1 MTNSNKEF
9 RLTKIIA
16 TLGPASE
23 ALDTIVQLIEGG
35 VSIFRINF
43 SNGTFEAYDRLLHN
57 VRCASKQT
65 GLPIANLGD
74 LSGPKIRVG
83 EVVPNGIYL
92 KDDKLVVFKKTT
104 GRGW

>member
-43 SNGTFEAYDRLLHN
+43 SLGTFVED
-57 VRCASKQT
+57 
-65 GLPIANLGD
+65 
-74 LSGPKIRVG
+74 
-83 EVVPNGIYL
+83 VPA
-92 KDDKLVVFKKTT
+92 
-104 GRGW
+104 